1 MTVRSLVRLMA
12 LVAFAAAPRLISAQ
26 DAPSQT
32 RLRAF
37 ADFTATASS
46 QRRTPSSFGVG
57 QYVLFLTSPLTERIA
72 FLGETVVEYDEQF
85 VVDVERILIAFS
97 PNRYLR
103 VVAGKHHTPIG
114 YWNNAYHHGVL
125 LQPTIS
131 RPQMFRFED
140 EGGILPIHTT
150 GVLVSGRDLSRWHL
164 GFDVMVGNGIGS
176 SLTEDNNNAKSVTVA
191 FSTMITNDLKIGA
204 SAYRDRIAAGTRGLG
219 PEPLSEEVDQTLLGG
234 FAAYTREHVELL
246 TEYQHVA
253 NHRRLTARTSG
264 NDAFYAYGGYR
275 IGKLVPYARFDALQF
290 SNDDPYF
297 TPNDNR
303 QLLLGARYDVAA
315 TVSTKLELGQRKT
328 NEAGRVKF
336 LSLQVAVGF

>member
-1 MTVRSLVRLMA
+1 MKARLLVRLLA
-12 LVAFAAAPRLISAQ
+12 LVVFPAIPRLISGQ

-32 RLRAF
+32 RLRGF
-37 ADFTATASS
+37 VDVTATAES
-46 QRRTPSSFGVG
+46 QRGRPSSFGVG
-57 QYVLFLTSPLTERIA
+57 QYVLFLTSSLTERIS

-97 PNRYLR
+97 PNRYVR

-191 FSTMITNDLKIGA
+191 FSTQITSALQIGA

-234 FAAYTREHVELL
+234 FVAYSRERVELL

-253 NHRRLTARTSG
+253 NHRRFTARTSG

-275 IGKLVPYARFDALQF
+275 LGKLVPYARFDALGF
-290 SNDDPYF
+290 SKEDPYF

-315 TVSTKLELGQRKT
+315 TVSTKLELGRRKT
-328 NEAGRVKF
+328 SEAGSVKF
-336 LSLQVAVGF
+336 FSLQVAVGF